1 MKKNHYLLIV
11 MLFLSSAIYG
21 QTISEWNGSIPSPA
35 TSVTFQG
42 SGTPS
47 DPYLINSA
55 TDLAQLAANV
65 NGGQKYGIPST
76 TTQALNFKL
85 TTNIDLKNQNWPGIG
100 LDGKPL
106 SSNFDGDNHI
116 IKNMTIS
123 GDATGTQN
131 IGIGF
136 FGKIQTATL
145 QNLCIDAAT
154 VTVNNGAQAAVLIGC
169 IQAGNINHCRV
180 INSTIEIKGGNSG
193 QHAIF
198 LGRNQNSTI
207 NNSYVANS
215 TLKHIAQ
222 TAGGFVGSSNLTS
235 TYNNCFVSG
244 VTLSG
249 GKTNPIKQGI
259 FCGENNST
267 NNTHKMTLNNCYVE
281 QISGYSYIGNLTAAN
296 AEIKEGGAV
305 IEPSKMEKTKEYFA
319 SLVASWNLNTSGG
332 SSVNS
337 KVWSHNGTNPI
348 FADATNGAIVKA
360 GAIDG
365 ETQTYAKGNE
375 VLATDFKYITF
386 DTTNSEITDY
396 STLAIN
402 PTNPNALIYLP
413 EDATLSKGNV
423 VIGSSCANLVLADD
437 HDFVCPTSFTA
448 TKATYTRNCYIDGGW
463 ETIALPFNVTDI
475 TSNGTSV
482 KDNYTIEGY
491 TSTSGTTVKFTELTN
506 ITDWQADNAYILKHN
521 SVETGTQECTFEGA
535 GTIAATPANADFT
548 GTYTLISND
557 LAAGNYVLNAAGT
570 EFGPLAASTETAT
583 IPAFR
588 AYLKKGNGPNPA
600 KYSVEH
606 DNGATGIN
614 NAQQASTI
622 IYADGESIIINSEKA
637 QTINVYGI
645 DGRKAYN
652 TIAEEGTTTINGLP
666 KGIYIVNNQKVI
678 LK

>member
-11 MLFLSSAIYG
+11 MLFLSISHVWAWDGDTDLTIKDATEFKAFIEASTNNNFAGKTIVLTNNIDFANETITPIREFHGIFDGKGY
-21 QTISEWNGSIPSPA
+21 TISNFSINDQKVN
-35 TSVTFQG
+35 T
-42 SGTPS
+42 GTALFA
-47 DPYLINSA
+47 YINFASA
-55 TDLAQLAANV
+55 KILNLNINNV
-65 NGGQKYGIPST
+65 NI
-76 TTQALNFKL
+76 
-85 TTNIDLKNQNWPGIG
+85 TN
-100 LDGKPL
+100 
-106 SSNFDGDNHI
+106 
-116 IKNMTIS
+116 
-123 GDATGTQN
+123 
-131 IGIGF
+131 
-136 FGKIQTATL
+136 TL
-145 QNLCIDAAT
+145 Q
-154 VTVNNGAQAAVLIGC
+154 VVAVLIGNMTSGSIENCSVSNSTVTGNQGKCAILIGKTWNCTAIRNCYIYNCKTKTADNNQTSIGILVGELGGAAKCTDIKNC
-169 IQAGNINHCRV
+169 IA
-180 INSTIEIKGGNSG
+180 INSTIDNGKDNSRG
-193 QHAIF
+193 FICGAIAK
-198 LGRNQNSTI
+198 N
-207 NNSYVANS
+207 
-215 TLKHIAQ
+215 
-222 TAGGFVGSSNLTS
+222 
-235 TYNNCFVSG
+235 YNISI
-244 VTLSG
+244 T
-249 GKTNPIKQGI
+249 
-259 FCGENNST
+259 
-267 NNTHKMTLNNCYVE
+267 NCYADGNEPLFATSIIPDNNFKVDTY
-281 QISGYSYIGNLTAAN
+281 SGIKNTSFFAN
-296 AEIKEGGAV
+296 PESAWI
-305 IEPSKMEKTKEYFA
+305 
-319 SLVASWNLNTSGG
+319 LNTTNGT
-332 SSVNS
+332 VANS

-386 DTTNSEITDY
+386 DANNSEITDY
-396 STLAIN
+396 STLTIT

-413 EDATLSKGNV
+413 TGATLSKNNV
-423 VIGSSCANLVLADD
+423 VIGNGCANLVLTDG

-463 ETIALPFNVTDI
+463 ETIVLPFNVTDI
-475 TSNGTSV
+475 KSGGTSV
-482 KDNYTIEGY
+482 KGDYTVEGY
-491 TSTSGTTVKFTELTN
+491 TNTSGTTVKFTELTN
-506 ITDWQADNAYILKHN
+506 ITDWKADNAYILKHN

-535 GTIAATPANADFT
+535 GTIAATPADADFT

-557 LAAGNYVLNAAGT
+557 LAAGNYALNAAGT
-570 EFGPLAASTETAT
+570 EFGPLAASTETAV

-637 QTINVYGI
+637 QTINVYSI

>member
-11 MLFLSSAIYG
+11 MLFLSISHIWAWNGDTDLTIKDATEFKAFIEASTNNNFAGKTIVLTNNIDFANATITPIREFHGIFDGKEY
-21 QTISEWNGSIPSPA
+21 TISNFSINDQN
-35 TSVTFQG
+35 TDK
-42 SGTPS
+42 GTALFAMLNNAS
-47 DPYLINSA
+47 AKILNLNIN
-55 TDLAQLAANV
+55 N
-65 NGGQKYGIPST
+65 
-76 TTQALNFKL
+76 
-85 TTNIDLKNQNWPGIG
+85 
-100 LDGKPL
+100 
-106 SSNFDGDNHI
+106 
-116 IKNMTIS
+116 
-123 GDATGTQN
+123 
-131 IGIGF
+131 
-136 FGKIQTATL
+136 
-145 QNLCIDAAT
+145 AT
-154 VTVNNGAQAAVLIGC
+154 VTNTLQVVSVLIGNLTSGSIENCSVSNSTVTGNRGKCAILIGKTWNCTAIRNCHIYKCTTKTADNNQTAIGILVGELGGGATCTDIKNC
-169 IQAGNINHCRV
+169 IA
-180 INSTIEIKGGNSG
+180 INSTIDNGKNDSRGFICGAKAGNYNASITNCYADGNEPLFATSIIPDNKFKVDTYSGIKNTSFFADPESAWILNTTNGTVGNS
-193 QHAIF
+193 
-198 LGRNQNSTI
+198 T
-207 NNSYVANS
+207 
-215 TLKHIAQ
+215 
-222 TAGGFVGSSNLTS
+222 
-235 TYNNCFVSG
+235 
-244 VTLSG
+244 
-249 GKTNPIKQGI
+249 
-259 FCGENNST
+259 
-267 NNTHKMTLNNCYVE
+267 
-281 QISGYSYIGNLTAAN
+281 
-296 AEIKEGGAV
+296 
-305 IEPSKMEKTKEYFA
+305 
-319 SLVASWNLNTSGG
+319 
-332 SSVNS
+332 
-337 KVWSHNGTNPI
+337 VWSHNGTNPI

-386 DTTNSEITDY
+386 DTNNSEITDY

-413 EDATLSKGNV
+413 TGATLSKDNV
-423 VIGSSCANLVLADD
+423 VIGSSCANLVLADG

-463 ETIALPFNVTDI
+463 ETIVLPFSVTDI
-475 TSNGTSV
+475 KSDGTSV
-482 KDNYTIEGY
+482 KGDYTVEGY
-491 TSTSGTTVKFTELTN
+491 TSTSGTTVKFTELTS

-606 DNGATGIN
+606 DDGATGIN

-637 QTINVYGI
+637 QTVNVYSI

>member
-11 MLFLSSAIYG
+11 MLVLGYISVAAQEI
-21 QTISEWNGSIPSPA
+21 TISTKEEFKAFLISADTYEGKTVTLTVDLDFTSDAGIHGIAAFKGTFNG
-35 TSVTFQG
+35 QG
-42 SGTPS
+42 
-47 DPYLINSA
+47 
-55 TDLAQLAANV
+55 
-65 NGGQKYGIPST
+65 
-76 TTQALNFKL
+76 
-85 TTNIDLKNQNWPGIG
+85 
-100 LDGKPL
+100 
-106 SSNFDGDNHI
+106 H
-116 IKNMTIS
+116 TIS
-123 GDATGTQN
+123 GITATTNGTAGQGLFKTTENATISNLNLNN
-131 IGIGF
+131 I
-136 FGKIQTATL
+136 KITTTL
-145 QNLCIDAAT
+145 QNTAILVGSSAT
-154 VTVNNGAQAAVLIGC
+154 TKISNCAITNSTLTIENANGTRSGFLIGKMTKGSVENCYVNNCTLTDVGSERVGILVGSYYGGTVGYIKNC
-169 IQAGNINHCRV
+169 YV
-180 INSTIEIKGGNSG
+180 INSTISQTNAKTKGFILGGVDNANYASLQITNCYACPTTGDSTPLSGFTANAVGFSITDSSPKNASFFANPESAWILNTTNGTVGNSK
-193 QHAIF
+193 I
-198 LGRNQNSTI
+198 
-207 NNSYVANS
+207 
-215 TLKHIAQ
+215 
-222 TAGGFVGSSNLTS
+222 
-235 TYNNCFVSG
+235 
-244 VTLSG
+244 
-249 GKTNPIKQGI
+249 
-259 FCGENNST
+259 
-267 NNTHKMTLNNCYVE
+267 
-281 QISGYSYIGNLTAAN
+281 
-296 AEIKEGGAV
+296 
-305 IEPSKMEKTKEYFA
+305 
-319 SLVASWNLNTSGG
+319 
-332 SSVNS
+332 
-337 KVWSHNGTNPI
+337 WSHNDTNPT

-375 VLATDFKYITF
+375 VLATDFKYIIF
-386 DTTNSEITDY
+386 NTTNSEITDY

-413 EDATLSKGNV
+413 TGATLSKDNV
-423 VIGSSCANLVLADD
+423 VIGNACANLVLADG
-437 HDFVCPTSFTA
+437 HDFVCPTSVTA

-463 ETIALPFNVTDI
+463 ETIVLPFSVTDI
-475 TSNGTSV
+475 KSGGTSV
-482 KDNYTIEGY
+482 KGDYTVEGY
-491 TSTSGTTVKFTELTN
+491 TSTSGTTVKFTELTS

-637 QTINVYGI
+637 QTVNVYSI